1 MLRLVLQPARSAL
14 RRAHSCNATTRGAM
28 FSRANILQIAARP
41 CGQYAAA
48 AAATGAFASCAV
60 AAGTIAL
67 AASALRCHILTA
79 ADDTESASSDVGE
92 YEGERDEEG
101 RRHGFGK
108 VMIYSGC

>member
-1 MLRLVLQPARSAL
+1 MLRLVLQSARSAL

-28 FSRANILQIAARP
+28 FSRANILQIAVRP
-41 CGQYAAA
+41 CGQYAA

-79 ADDTESASSDVGE
+79 ADDTEPASSDVGE
-92 YEGERDEEG
+92 YEGERDDEG